1 MAIED
6 LTGIKQDMAELKRAN
21 EIVEEAYQEI
31 LDIMQSTQTN
41 QNTSNTTSPR
51 ISMKDELK
59 NFLRGSN
66 QGN

>member
-31 LDIMQSTQTN
+31 SD
-41 QNTSNTTSPR
+41 
-51 ISMKDELK
+51 
-59 NFLRGSN
+59 
-66 QGN
+66 

>member
-31 LDIMQSTQTN
+31 
-41 QNTSNTTSPR
+41 R
-51 ISMKDELK
+51 DELHDDLDTILIK
-59 NFLRGSN
+59 LKSRIALDLVKKLTEYKIENK
-66 QGN
+66 

>member
-31 LDIMQSTQTN
+31 S
-41 QNTSNTTSPR
+41 
-51 ISMKDELK
+51 DELHDDLDTILIK
-59 NFLRGSN
+59 LKSRIALDLVKKLTQYKIENK
-66 QGN
+66 

>member
-31 LDIMQSTQTN
+31 S
-41 QNTSNTTSPR
+41 
-51 ISMKDELK
+51 DELHDDLDTILIK
-59 NFLRGSN
+59 LKSRIALDLVKKLTEYKIENK
-66 QGN
+66 

>member
-31 LDIMQSTQTN
+31 S
-41 QNTSNTTSPR
+41 
-51 ISMKDELK
+51 DELHDDLDTILIK
-59 NFLRGSN
+59 LKSRIALDLVKKLTEYKIENE
-66 QGN
+66 